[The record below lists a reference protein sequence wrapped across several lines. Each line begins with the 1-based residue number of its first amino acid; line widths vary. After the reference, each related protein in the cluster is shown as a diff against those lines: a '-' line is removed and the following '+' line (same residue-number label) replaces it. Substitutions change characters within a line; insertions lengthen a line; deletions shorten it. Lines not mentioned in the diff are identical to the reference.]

1 MFFPFSDS
9 IIFNE
14 KLTKLKDKFMKE
26 NKSKIIQIENNYM
39 IMRQIYNQFKEIFS
53 MLKAE
58 EDLDQDKINLFFKD
72 HLNNIEKEIKIMIQV
87 YDKNLNQK
95 NDFILNSIYIITYI
109 INKEKYEKLIKS
121 YLELFEIF
129 KCEKGKINEE
139 LNKILNLNQQKENFK
154 EIISI
159 IKKWNIL
166 FNPKDN
172 TSIVLQE
179 MAKSNEII
187 KFILQKDLKEF
198 YDYFEI
204 NQASE
209 IEDIINITIL
219 LQSINDSPNKISDF
233 INKIKTLLPDK
244 EIDMNDENKK
254 KFDNLILLKNI
265 SSLKDIIDKIEEFEK
280 GIKNRKEND
289 IQIIKKIINDS
300 EIKLIL
306 DSENIDSIKENE
318 YYQVK
323 YLDDIDLKEI
333 LERSF
338 LLKSKINT
346 ENKIILESIIK
357 QNQMYDTYSNIVHK
371 IYKIKNL
378 LNESYL
384 KDYKSPSELIIKIKN
399 EKVNIILNNNNI
411 GIDDYIIQLEEKLN
425 KILRDTINAYDN
437 NFILT
442 FLYGKLF
449 INILIIF

>member
-1 MFFPFSDS
+1 
-9 IIFNE
+9 
-14 KLTKLKDKFMKE
+14 
-26 NKSKIIQIENNYM
+26 
-39 IMRQIYNQFKEIFS
+39 
-53 MLKAE
+53 
-58 EDLDQDKINLFFKD
+58 
-72 HLNNIEKEIKIMIQV
+72 
-87 YDKNLNQK
+87 
-95 NDFILNSIYIITYI
+95 
-109 INKEKYEKLIKS
+109 
-121 YLELFEIF
+121 
-129 KCEKGKINEE
+129 
-139 LNKILNLNQQKENFK
+139 
-154 EIISI
+154 
-159 IKKWNIL
+159 
-166 FNPKDN
+166 
-172 TSIVLQE
+172 
-179 MAKSNEII
+179 
-187 KFILQKDLKEF
+187 
-198 YDYFEI
+198 
-204 NQASE
+204 
-209 IEDIINITIL
+209 
-219 LQSINDSPNKISDF
+219 
-233 INKIKTLLPDK
+233 
-244 EIDMNDENKK
+244 MNDENKK
-254 KFDNLILLKNI
+254 KLDNLKLLKNI

-338 LLKSKINT
+338 LLKNKKNT
-346 ENKIILESIIK
+346 ENKRILESIIK

-442 FLYGKLF
+442 FL
-449 INILIIF
+449 

>member
-1 MFFPFSDS
+1 
-9 IIFNE
+9 
-14 KLTKLKDKFMKE
+14 
-26 NKSKIIQIENNYM
+26 
-39 IMRQIYNQFKEIFS
+39 
-53 MLKAE
+53 
-58 EDLDQDKINLFFKD
+58 
-72 HLNNIEKEIKIMIQV
+72 
-87 YDKNLNQK
+87 
-95 NDFILNSIYIITYI
+95 
-109 INKEKYEKLIKS
+109 
-121 YLELFEIF
+121 
-129 KCEKGKINEE
+129 
-139 LNKILNLNQQKENFK
+139 
-154 EIISI
+154 
-159 IKKWNIL
+159 
-166 FNPKDN
+166 
-172 TSIVLQE
+172 

-244 EIDMNDENKK
+244 EINMNDENKK

-333 LERSF
+333 LERTF
-338 LLKSKINT
+338 LLKSKKNT
-346 ENKIILESIIK
+346 ENKRILESIIK
-357 QNQMYDTYSNIVHK
+357 QNQMYDTFSNIVHK

-384 KDYKSPSELIIKIKN
+384 KDYKSPSELIIKIQN
-399 EKVNIILNNNNI
+399 EKVNIILNNNI
-411 GIDDYIIQLEEKLN
+411 IAIDDYIIQLEEKLN

-449 INILIIF
+449 INIFNYILDEKGNDIKQIVSYLSGGINIQNYKNTLEEIKRKYNLKENENIFQIINEFLDLLFEEKFPLIT

>member
-1 MFFPFSDS
+1 
-9 IIFNE
+9 
-14 KLTKLKDKFMKE
+14 
-26 NKSKIIQIENNYM
+26 
-39 IMRQIYNQFKEIFS
+39 
-53 MLKAE
+53 
-58 EDLDQDKINLFFKD
+58 
-72 HLNNIEKEIKIMIQV
+72 
-87 YDKNLNQK
+87 
-95 NDFILNSIYIITYI
+95 
-109 INKEKYEKLIKS
+109 
-121 YLELFEIF
+121 
-129 KCEKGKINEE
+129 
-139 LNKILNLNQQKENFK
+139 
-154 EIISI
+154 
-159 IKKWNIL
+159 
-166 FNPKDN
+166 
-172 TSIVLQE
+172 

-244 EIDMNDENKK
+244 EINMNDENKK

-333 LERSF
+333 LERTF
-338 LLKSKINT
+338 LLKSKKNT
-346 ENKIILESIIK
+346 ENKRILESIIK
-357 QNQMYDTYSNIVHK
+357 QNQMYDTFSNIVHK

-399 EKVNIILNNNNI
+399 EKVNIILNNNI
-411 GIDDYIIQLEEKLN
+411 IAIDDYIIQLEEKLN

-449 INILIIF
+449 INIFNYILDEKGNDIKHIISYLTGGINIQNYKNTLEEIKRKYNLKENENIFQIINEFLDLLFEEKFPLIT

>member
-26 NKSKIIQIENNYM
+26 NK
-39 IMRQIYNQFKEIFS
+39 
-53 MLKAE
+53 
-58 EDLDQDKINLFFKD
+58 
-72 HLNNIEKEIKIMIQV
+72 
-87 YDKNLNQK
+87 LNQK
-95 NDFILNSIYIITYI
+95 NDFILNSIYIIIYI

-129 KCEKGKINEE
+129 KCEKGEISEE

-166 FNPKDN
+166 FNPTDF

-280 GIKNRKEND
+280 EIKNRKE
-289 IQIIKKIINDS
+289 
-300 EIKLIL
+300 
-306 DSENIDSIKENE
+306 
-318 YYQVK
+318 
-323 YLDDIDLKEI
+323 
-333 LERSF
+333 
-338 LLKSKINT
+338 
-346 ENKIILESIIK
+346 
-357 QNQMYDTYSNIVHK
+357 
-371 IYKIKNL
+371 
-378 LNESYL
+378 
-384 KDYKSPSELIIKIKN
+384 
-399 EKVNIILNNNNI
+399 VNS
-411 GIDDYIIQLEEKLN
+411 
-425 KILRDTINAYDN
+425 
-437 NFILT
+437 
-442 FLYGKLF
+442 
-449 INILIIF
+449 